1 MKQLAALLLLCS
13 FLLSAA
19 DAPNILQNGQLK
31 GDTASMPDCW
41 ALDSAYATYY
51 REGGPN
57 DLPYVMFSVPENAQ
71 AGEEKLKQ
79 TGLQLIAGEKY
90 RLSCMIKTKNFSAKR
105 VDFIV
110 IDYGWFHGF
119 GFKSLPANTDWREL
133 SMDITLGANKNNTEQ
148 GGEKE
153 TIKGPFTVIFYSNG
167 LKGDVA
173 IANISLVPLTEKA
186 REQSK
191 TTAQML
197 KKSIK
202 PAPLAPRLEALPIGT
217 KSLPIY
223 WMSDNKPTVKA
234 TIDGKPATISSKSA
248 SIYSLDI
255 SNVTSGPHKVDVT
268 VTEAD
273 GFTVSKSFTIAFAE
287 PELPCPD
294 ERRLNPMTT
303 ELFAKNLNGETSV
316 AFTVPRRTWVYFRFD
331 GNGKPMAKLSGDKF
345 PLFAQD
351 IPRPEAQRRLNPGKY
366 TLTFDAPATGRLAIR
381 TVPII
386 YKYSGIDFTRVPEA
400 GGYGMDFHKKHVF
413 GVFNTMGARGV
424 REPDRPYTASLGVEC
439 VDSCGTPSRKP
450 LNQQSI
456 DWFIDWL
463 NKPEGPFNNPSSQW
477 CEFDEYFWEADE
489 GLLVAAIG
497 LESLKNPYK
506 KDLHHWFGGAAGPY
520 LNGIQPYVMSNFMN
534 VSGGC
539 GYIAYEVYFRPKKT
553 EADAL
558 NAIST
563 TLLGSTKRM
572 NVVIPNATP
581 AYGYIFGNY
590 HHQPII
596 SLDWYTFVNFKYFL
610 DMQFHFL
617 ANHDEF
623 TGIPMVGYWGFSSVG
638 DEVGRWC
645 CELIRHYVLE
655 GKKDRLSDKYGF
667 TYILNHLQNG
677 DFDDKLANWT
687 CDGDVAPGYFAR
699 FGALNELRYSSNRI
713 GDNFA
718 VLTGNAAKRPT
729 IRQTIKGLVPG
740 KPYTLEYLTAD
751 ADDTKAARVDPRLFD
766 IEASFANAKIVHQF
780 VHIDKRPKGTY
791 NAITSKTNYRYYRFV
806 PNATTCE
813 LTLTGSAKDGEKL
826 LVNFVKVT
834 PFFEEQLT
842 SQK

>member
-1 MKQLAALLLLCS
+1 MKSLAAFLLLFS
-13 FLLSAA
+13 SLLLTAA

-41 ALDSAYATYY
+41 ALDSAYALYY

-57 DLPYVMFSVPENAQ
+57 NLPYVLFSVPENAQ
-71 AGEEKLKQ
+71 PGEEKLKQ
-79 TGLQLIAGEKY
+79 TGLQLVAGEKY
-90 RLSCMIKTKNFSAKR
+90 RLSCMIKTKDFTAR
-105 VDFIV
+105 RADFIV

-119 GFKSLPANTDWREL
+119 GFKSFPANTDWREL
-133 SMDITLGANKNNTEQ
+133 SMDITLGASKVNTEP
-148 GGEKE
+148 GGEQE
-153 TIKGPFTVIFYSNG
+153 NIKGPFTVIFYANG
-167 LKGDVA
+167 QKGDIA
-173 IANISLVPLTEKA
+173 IANLSLIPLTEKA

-197 KKSIK
+197 RKSIK

-223 WMSDNKPTVKA
+223 WMSDNPVTPQA
-234 TIDGKPATISSKSA
+234 SIDGKPTAISFRPSSF
-248 SIYSLDI
+248 YDLDI
-255 SNVTSGPHKVDVT
+255 SKLSSGPHKVNVT
-268 VTEAD
+268 LTEDNGYVA
-273 GFTVSKSFTIAFAE
+273 SNSFTIAFAE

-303 ELFAKNLNGETSV
+303 ELLAKDLNGETWV
-316 AFTVPRRTWVYFRFD
+316 AFTVPRKTWVYFRFD
-331 GNGKPMAKLSGDKF
+331 GATKRTVTLSGDKNT
-345 PLFAQD
+345 LFAPS
-351 IPRPEAQRRLNPGKY
+351 IPRPEAQRRLNPGRY
-366 TLTFDAPATGRLAIR
+366 TLTFDAPATGRLVIH

-400 GGYGMDFHKKHVF
+400 GGYGMEFHKKHVF

-424 REPDRPYTASLGVEC
+424 KEPDRPYTATLGIEC
-439 VDSCGTPSRKP
+439 VDACGTPSRKP
-450 LNQQSI
+450 LNQKSI

-506 KDLHHWFGGAAGPY
+506 KDLHHWFGGATGPY

-534 VSGGC
+534 ASGGH

-553 EADAL
+553 EAAAL
-558 NAIST
+558 TAISN

-572 NVVIPNATP
+572 NAVIPNATP

-596 SLDWYTFVNFKYFL
+596 SLDWYTNVNFKYFL

-617 ANHDEF
+617 ANHAEF
-623 TGIPMVGYWGFSSVG
+623 NGLPMVGYWGFSSVG
-638 DEVGRWC
+638 DEIGRWC

-655 GKKDRLSDKYGF
+655 GKKERLSDVYGY

-677 DFDDKLANWT
+677 DFDSKLDDWT
-687 CDGDVAPGYFAR
+687 CDGDVTPGYFAR

-718 VLTGNAAKRPT
+718 VLAGNAAKRPT
-729 IRQTIKGLVPG
+729 IRQTIQGLTPG

-751 ADDTKAARVDPRLFD
+751 YDDTKAARVAPRVFD
-766 IEASFANAKIVHQF
+766 IEATFSNAKVIHQF
-780 VHIDKRPKGTY
+780 VHVDKRPKGTY
-791 NAITSKTNYRYYRFV
+791 NAVTSKTNYRYYRFV
-806 PNATTCE
+806 PNAPTSE
-813 LTLTGSAKDGEKL
+813 LTLTGSAKNGERL

-834 PFFEEQLT
+834 PYFEE
-842 SQK
+842 K